1 MTIVTSKKMPVS
13 PSDGLF
19 TVAGVMRRI
28 RVEAALRSDAAD
40 RAALATYS
48 ADPFSPPN
56 WGSSESQL
64 AAKPQYELEEL
75 LRASDVDFVHNA
87 YRAVLRRPADAI
99 GLEGFVNQLRSGGMS
114 KVDVLAELRWSDE
127 GRTRGVHVNGL
138 LLPHL
143 LRKWGRKPVVGR
155 LLRWTHALLFVHH
168 FEPALA
174 QSENILARDVQ
185 ELGRH
190 VGRLGDQFGG
200 LLERHEDTLAI
211 FNEQLGRVRET
222 TSDMASANSRRVA
235 NLESQVAALHRVVE
249 EQQHAFDEQS
259 RRWERHLAYLD
270 REMEA
275 HRLVQ
280 ERSGVLDT
288 LYARFEDEFRGPK
301 ETIRARLMPYVSS
314 LQAMGKGSE
323 DQPILDLG
331 AGRGEWLNLL
341 RDAGL
346 VASGVDTNRA
356 FVAECVASGLNVVL
370 GDAIAHLESL
380 PESSLGAITTM
391 HLVEHL
397 PFEAVV
403 ALADACLRAL
413 KPGGVLI
420 VETPNP
426 ENLRVATHNFY
437 LDPTHRNPLPPIMMQ
452 WLFGDRGF
460 SDVEILRLSDHRPLP
475 VLPRLPLE
483 APAAASLN
491 PLLDW
496 AEIAPDYAIVARK
509 PNE

>member
-1 MTIVTSKKMPVS
+1 MTIVTPKKMPTS

-19 TVAGVMRRI
+19 TIAGVMRRI

-56 WGSSESQL
+56 WGSSESQF

-127 GRTRGVHVNGL
+127 GRTRGVHINGL

-143 LRKWGRKPVVGR
+143 LRKWGRKPVIGP
-155 LLRWTHALLFVHH
+155 LLRWMHALLFVHH

-174 QSENILARDVQ
+174 KSENILARDVQ

-211 FNEQLGRVRET
+211 FNEQLGRVRDA
-222 TSDMASANSRRVA
+222 TSNTAAVNKLRMAE
-235 NLESQVAALHRVVE
+235 LESQVAAQQKALD
-249 EQQHAFDEQS
+249 EQRIAFDEHI
-259 RRWERHLAYLD
+259 RRWEKHLAHLD
-270 REMEA
+270 RELEA
-275 HRLVQ
+275 HRLMQ
-280 ERSGVLDT
+280 SRAGVLDA
-288 LYARFEDEFRGPK
+288 LYARFEDEFRGSK
-301 ETIRARLMPYVSS
+301 EMIRARLMPYVSL
-314 LQAMGKGSE
+314 LQALGKGGE
-323 DQPILDLG
+323 DQPVLDLG

-341 RDAGL
+341 REFGL
-346 VASGVDTNRA
+346 IGRGVDTNHA

-380 PESSLGAITTM
+380 PASSLGAITTM

-397 PFEAVV
+397 PFESVV
-403 ALADACLRAL
+403 ALADASLRAL
-413 KPGGVLI
+413 KPGGMLI

-460 SDVEILRLSDHRPLP
+460 SDVEILRMSDHRPLP
-475 VLPRLPLE
+475 VLPRLPTDV
-483 APAAASLN
+483 PAAASLN

-496 AEIAPDYAIVARK
+496 AEIAPDYAIIARK

>member
-1 MTIVTSKKMPVS
+1 MSSQMTKKPSVS

-19 TVAGVMRRI
+19 TVAGIMRRI
-28 RVEAALRSDAAD
+28 RVEAGLRNGAAD

-64 AAKPQYELEEL
+64 ASKPQYELEEL
-75 LRASDVDFVHNA
+75 LRASDADFVHNA
-87 YRAVLRRPADAI
+87 YRAVLHRPADAI
-99 GLEGFVNQLRSGGMS
+99 GLEGFVNQLRSGGMN
-114 KVDVLAELRWSDE
+114 KIDVLAELRWSDE
-127 GRTRGVHVNGL
+127 GRMRGVHINGL
-138 LLPHL
+138 LVPHL

-155 LLRWTHALLFVHH
+155 LLRWTNALLFVHH

-174 QSENILARDVQ
+174 KSENILARDVQ
-185 ELGRH
+185 DLGRH

-211 FNEQLGRVRET
+211 LNEQLGRVRDA
-222 TSDMASANSRRVA
+222 TSNTANVSNRRVA
-235 NLESQVAALHRVVE
+235 ELESQVAAQQKALE
-249 EQQHAFDEQS
+249 EQRIAFDEQS
-259 RRWERHLAYLD
+259 RRWEKHFAHLDSEL
-270 REMEA
+270 EA
-275 HRLVQ
+275 HRLMQ
-280 ERSGVLDT
+280 SRAGALDA
-288 LYARFEDEFRGPK
+288 LYARFEDEFRGSR
-301 ETIRARLMPYVSS
+301 EMIRARLMPYVS
-314 LQAMGKGSE
+314 LLRAMGKGGE
-323 DQPILDLG
+323 DQPVLDLG
-331 AGRGEWLNLL
+331 AGRGEWLILL
-341 RDAGL
+341 RESGL
-346 VASGVDTNRA
+346 TARGVDTNHA
-356 FVAECVASGLNVVL
+356 FVAECVASGLDVVL
-370 GDAIAHLESL
+370 ADAIAYVESL
-380 PESSLGAITTM
+380 PESSLGGVTTM

-460 SDVEILRLSDHRPLP
+460 SEVEILRLSDHRPLP
-475 VLPRLPLE
+475 LLPRLPPD
-483 APAAASLN
+483 APAAASVN

-496 AEIAPDYAIVARK
+496 TEIAPDYAIIARK